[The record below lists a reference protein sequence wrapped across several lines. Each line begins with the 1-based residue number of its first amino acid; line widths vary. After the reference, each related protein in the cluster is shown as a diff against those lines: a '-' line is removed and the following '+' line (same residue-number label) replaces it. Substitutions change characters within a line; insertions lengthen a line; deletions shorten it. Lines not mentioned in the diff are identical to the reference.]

1 MAHGLQIIGSDGG
14 GTFTVSDTKIDMV
27 NMRVVAA
34 GRAHSFT
41 LDGGLLES
49 DLIFVRNPT
58 DIGGGSFNR
67 QIVTVPDDFHDRT
80 ITFFEPS
87 SFRVVQGSSLST
99 DTISFWGEDVL
110 AYMPMLDGEYGQF
123 VLQRYDGWQVEM
135 DYFVVRKTSI
145 IMDDPSR
152 YRNDL
157 NYGLRVVTSNGEIS
171 FDSRA
176 LVTNHTFDIVS
187 YLPPFESNLIGTE
200 ASRYVLGLESDE
212 YVNIEWTRTN
222 TNNSFFY
229 GLGMFQNNLV
239 YALDADIGYTG
250 QGDEKLEHYPTGGL
264 IGAKLNL
271 NGSGTYVP
279 IDDDSGTVEPVDSD
293 GSSTNITGSLEYQ
306 STVPITEGQSI
317 TFSAT
322 TSSDAGAYHVR
333 VFQTSG
339 SGNDLA
345 TDRISFFGDSASL
358 TFTASQPTSSR
369 AVQYARSTN
378 YIGTYSRT
386 RISSYTR
393 GRSSTF
399 TRDFGGTFT
408 GNFVGDF
415 LGHYERVRTL
425 GNSYLGEYAGEY
437 SGTYTRSRP
446 VDYTRTRTSSY
457 TTDFSGEYT
466 RTRTSTYE
474 GTYSRLT
481 ETPYT
486 RDSIDYFTGNFTRD
500 SVTQTASYYSRY
512 METEPGEFEE
522 IPFASFPST
531 TNFTRTRLSSYSRTR
546 IANRSA
552 DYSRTFVGNFIGNF
566 EGNYSRTRVTNYTGD
581 FERTRITNYLGNFI
595 GEYGRTLTYLGNYSR
610 SFSADP
616 SASVFNYSRGFAG
629 NFAGDYSR
637 TPNYIGDFI
646 GNYVNAAVEYTRN
659 RIAIRYSSYTR
670 TRTKSSTYTRNFIGN
685 YIPGASTR
693 VLSFVG
699 NFSRGFARNY
709 TRSPTYEGTYT
720 GNFAGNFAASGY
732 SRNFIGNFVGEYSRT
747 ASAYFYVASNTFWSQ
762 KEVYDGDSGMYIQEI
777 DVKYQ
782 GSTKVIGHRAY
793 FSIPNK
799 LQGFDGK
806 WYYRSDYVTSSGG
819 RDYHEV
825 GQSSSSSTPP
835 SGVSTDYTRTE
846 TRTRVSSYTTG
857 ESYSRDFTDSFAGN
871 YSRTIPYS
879 RNYARGYTT
888 TFTRTGTYASTRSSV
903 IPGTGSDPDIY
914 ITLPHNGYSRT
925 RPSSYSRTIYYG
937 GNYNRGFTGDFIG
950 NYTRGVDYTKNYT
963 RGSSRTFY
971 YTRNFIGIRQS
982 AYART
987 ISYSAP
993 VRQSTYTRDRTKESS
1008 YSRDRATTFTGNF
1021 EGNYATTFTGNFEG
1035 NYSRTRVTP
1044 EYTRNSVVNYSRNFS
1059 TEFVGNYNR
1068 GFAGDYVGNFA
1079 GNFIGN
1085 YGRNFVGNF
1094 IGEYTRDIGSSYAGN
1109 YSRDFVGNYTGNYT
1123 GNFTRNFGGN
1133 YSRNFV
1139 GNFTGAYE
1147 GTYNRTS
1154 TTNVGFTGNYERTR
1168 ITDYTRNSARTRVS
1182 SYTDTFGGSY
1192 ERSFL
1197 GQYTGNYIG
1206 DYARNSTVTQQ
1217 TSEIGWQGETFVAEL
1232 RLGAGQT
1239 SMSAPRGST
1248 DAPLLDSKTFT
1259 LYDNDLGTV
1268 FTSTQ
1273 NLIHHSETSHK
1284 ITFDLNTE
1292 GDQLVTGRIYNPDL
1306 VMLAEFYIQ
1315 NSNGVHT
1322 IIVPDVPAEGQSK
1335 QYTLALYNG
1344 NAWLNS
1350 GEYTVTKISSTVT
1363 DQTTTYTPSQTFTTT
1378 YTAPPP
1384 QTFTGFTT
1392 TFAPEIAH

>member
-1 MAHGLQIIGSDGG
+1 
-14 GTFTVSDTKIDMV
+14 MV
-27 NMRVVAA
+27 NMRVVAS
-34 GRAHSFT
+34 GRAHEFD
-41 LDGGLLES
+41 LPGGVLES
-49 DLIFVRNPT
+49 DLIFVKNPT

-67 QIVTVPDDFHDRT
+67 QVVTVPDDFDDRT

-87 SFRVVQGSSLST
+87 SFRIVQGT
-99 DTISFWGEDVL
+99 DKVSFWGEDVL

-157 NYGLRVVTSNGEIS
+157 NYGLRVLTSAGEVS

-187 YLPPFESNLIGTE
+187 YLPPLDSNLVGTGT
-200 ASRYVLGLESDE
+200 SQYTLGLGTDE

-229 GLGMFQNNLV
+229 GLGLFMGGMATA
-239 YALDADIGYTG
+239 YDADLGYTG
-250 QGDEKLEHYPTGGL
+250 QGDEKLVQYPTGGL

-271 NGSGTYVP
+271 NGSGVYTP
-279 IDDDSGTVEPVDSD
+279 IDNDDSNVEPVDSD
-293 GSSTNITGSLEYQ
+293 DSNSTITGSLTYQ
-306 STVPITEGQSI
+306 SGSAITEGESI
-317 TFSAT
+317 TFNAT

-339 SGNDLA
+339 SGNDLIS
-345 TDRISFFGDSASL
+345 DRASFFGNTASL
-358 TFTASQPTSSR
+358 TFTTSVPSSSR

-393 GRSSTF
+393 GRQSTF
-399 TRDFGGTFT
+399 TKDFFGTYT

-415 LGHYERVRTL
+415 LGNYERVRTV
-425 GNSYLGEYAGEY
+425 GNSYLGEYSGEY
-437 SGTYTRSRP
+437 SGTYTRTRP
-446 VDYTRTRTSSY
+446 ADYLRTRNSSY
-457 TTDFSGEYT
+457 TRDFSGEYT
-466 RTRTSTYE
+466 RTRNASYE
-474 GTYSRLT
+474 GIYSRLT

-486 RDSIDYFTGNFTRD
+486 RDSIDYFTGDYSRD
-500 SVTQTASYYSRY
+500 SVVQNASYYSRY
-512 METEPGEFEE
+512 MEIEPGEFEE

-531 TNFTRTRLSSYSRTR
+531 TNFTRTRLAAYSRTR
-546 IANRSA
+546 IANRSSS
-552 DYSRTFVGNFIGNF
+552 YSRTFIGNYVGNF

-616 SASVFNYSRGFAG
+616 SASTFNYSRGFAR
-629 NFAGDYSR
+629 NFAGDYAR
-637 TPNYIGDFI
+637 TLDYIGDFI

-670 TRTKSSTYTRNFIGN
+670 TRTKLSTYTRDFIGN
-685 YIPGASTR
+685 YAANASTR

-699 NFSRGFARNY
+699 NFARGFARNY

-720 GNFAGNFAASGY
+720 GDFAGNFAADGFT
-732 SRNFIGNFVGEYSRT
+732 RNFIGNYVADYSRT
-747 ASAYFYVASNTFWSQ
+747 SSAYSYVASNTFWSQ
-762 KEVYDGDSGMYIQEI
+762 REVYDGDSGSYIQEI

-793 FSIPNK
+793 FSTPNK

-806 WYYRSDYVTSSGG
+806 WYYRGTYSEDASG
-819 RDYHEV
+819 RSYYKV
-825 GQSSSSSTPP
+825 GQSTSSSTPP
-835 SGVSTDYTRTE
+835 SGTTTNYS
-846 TRTRVSSYTTG
+846 RTRVSTRTSIFTTGASYT
-857 ESYSRDFTDSFAGN
+857 RDFTNNFAGN
-871 YSRTIPYS
+871 YSRTLAYS
-879 RNYARGYTT
+879 RNFSRGYTT
-888 TFTRTGTYASTRSSV
+888 AFTRTSTYASTRSSV

-914 ITLPHNGYSRT
+914 ITLPHAGYSRT

-937 GNYNRGFTGDFIG
+937 GNYNQGFTGDFIG

-963 RGSSRTFY
+963 RGSARTFY

-982 AYART
+982 IYSRT
-987 ISYSAP
+987 LSYSAP
-993 VRQSTYTRDRTKESS
+993 IRQSTYTRDRTKESS
-1008 YSRDRATTFTGNF
+1008 YSRDRATIYTGNF

-1035 NYSRTRVTP
+1035 NYSRTRITQG
-1044 EYTRNSVVNYSRNFS
+1044 YTRDSIVNYSRNFS

-1068 GFAGDYVGNFA
+1068 GFVGDYVGNFA
-1079 GNFIGN
+1079 GNFVGN
-1085 YGRNFVGNF
+1085 YGRNYIGNF

-1109 YSRDFVGNYTGNYT
+1109 YSRDFIGNYTGDYA
-1123 GNFTRNFGGN
+1123 GNFTRDFGGN
-1133 YSRNFV
+1133 YSRDFV
-1139 GNFTGAYE
+1139 GNYTGAYE

-1154 TTNVGFTGNYERTR
+1154 TTSDGFTGNYERTR
-1168 ITDYTRNSARTRVS
+1168 ITDYTRDSARTRVS
-1182 SYTDTFGGSY
+1182 TYTDSY
-1192 ERSFL
+1192 GATYDRGFV

-1206 DYARNSTVTQQ
+1206 NYSRTSTVTQQ
-1217 TSEIGWQGETFVAEL
+1217 DSEIGWQGETFVAEL
-1232 RLGAGQT
+1232 RLGAGNT
-1239 SMSAPRGST
+1239 AMSAPRGST
-1248 DAPLLDSKTFT
+1248 DSPLLASKSFT

-1268 FTSTQ
+1268 LTSTQ
-1273 NLIHHSETSHK
+1273 NLIHHSETSHT
-1284 ITFDLNTE
+1284 ITFDLNTQ
-1292 GDQLVTGRIYNPDL
+1292 GDQMVSGRIYNSSM
-1306 VMLAEFYIQ
+1306 VMLSEFWIQ
-1315 NSNGVHT
+1315 NSNGVHNVS
-1322 IIVPDVPAEGQSK
+1322 VPDVPAEGQSK
-1335 QYTLALYNG
+1335 QYTLALYSG
-1344 NAWLNS
+1344 EVWLNS
-1350 GEYTVTKISSTVT
+1350 GEYTVTKISSAST
-1363 DQTTTYTPSQTFTTT
+1363 DQTTTYTPTYNQT